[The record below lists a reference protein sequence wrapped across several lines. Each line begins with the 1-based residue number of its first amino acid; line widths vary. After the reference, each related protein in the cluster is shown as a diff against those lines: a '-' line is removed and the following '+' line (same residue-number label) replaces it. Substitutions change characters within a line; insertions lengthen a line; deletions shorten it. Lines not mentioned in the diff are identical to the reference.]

1 MNELIFLSV
10 FVVLVVLALILLPF
24 FVGEGGRLQDASV
37 SDSESNLEARLEA
50 LIGRWLREESA
61 FLAGEITTTEWSQRQ
76 RYLTSRYVDAAKRL
90 AWMRAG
96 STKSAGDQI

>member
-37 SDSESNLEARLEA
+37 SDSESDLEARLES
-50 LIGRWLREESA
+50 LLRRWLREESA
-61 FLAGEITTTEWSQRQ
+61 FLSGEITNTEWNQRQ

-90 AWMRAG
+90 AWMRASG
-96 STKSAGDQI
+96 SRSGEAS